1 MLNYQKMD
9 TFDAKLAMTTMS
21 AMYRK
26 GSVSAPI
33 SGKMKLADLIDLDYR
48 LLRILSRLEINLG
61 FGEASISQ
69 VCQRSGVDE
78 KTFIFLCK
86 AYTDSSFKPSAS
98 ELKDADV
105 NILLKYL
112 KRSHK
117 YYVEMALVALQKSL
131 ERLLECCSEPS
142 GKVIRKFYTDYKN
155 ELERHFDFEEQ
166 SVFPYV
172 EALCSGAIP
181 SGSSTFLDDEHNDI
195 DEKINDL
202 KNIVMKY
209 LPENVINGRI
219 METVSYLFLL
229 REDLQSHT
237 AVEDNILMPMIKM
250 LEDSYG
256 RK

>member
-1 MLNYQKMD
+1 MRNYQKMD
-9 TFDAKLAMTTMS
+9 TFDAKLALSTMS
-21 AMYRK
+21 AMHRK
-26 GSVSAPI
+26 GSLSAPI

-48 LLRILSRLEINLG
+48 LLRILARLEINLG
-61 FGEASISQ
+61 FGEASIWQ
-69 VCQRSGVDE
+69 ICQRCGVDE
-78 KTFIFLCK
+78 KTFILLCK
-86 AYTDSSFKPSAS
+86 AYTDSNFRPSAS

-105 NILLKYL
+105 HILLKYL

-117 YYVEMALVALQKSL
+117 YYVETALVALQKSL
-131 ERLLECCSEPS
+131 EKLLECCSEPS

-155 ELERHFDFEEQ
+155 ELVRHFDFEEQ

-172 EALCSGAIP
+172 EALCSGAVP
-181 SGSSTFLDDEHNDI
+181 SGNSTFLDDEHNDI

-209 LPENVINGRI
+209 LPENVQNGRI
-219 METVSYLFLL
+219 METLSFLFLL

-237 AVEDNILMPMIKM
+237 AVEDNILVPMIKI

>member
-1 MLNYQKMD
+1 MHNFQIMD
-9 TFDAKLAMTTMS
+9 TFDAKPAITNMS
-21 AMYRK
+21 AMHRR

-33 SGKMKLADLIDLDYR
+33 SGNMKLADLVDLDYR
-48 LLRILSRLEINLG
+48 LLRILSRLEIKLG
-61 FGEASISQ
+61 FGEDSIAQ
-69 VCQRSGVDE
+69 VCRRCSLDE
-78 KTFIFLCK
+78 NTFILLCR
-86 AYTDSSFKPSAS
+86 AYTDSNFRPSAT
-98 ELKDADV
+98 ELKDADAKV
-105 NILLKYL
+105 VLKYL
-112 KRSHK
+112 KLSHK
-117 YYVEMALVALQKSL
+117 YYVETALVALQKSL
-131 ERLLECCSEPS
+131 EKLLECCSGPS

-181 SGSSTFLDDEHNDI
+181 NGNGTLLDDEHNDI

-209 LPENVINGRI
+209 LPEDVLSGRI
-219 METVSYLFLL
+219 METLSFLFHL

-250 LEDSYG
+250 LEDGYG